1 MATNYNEKKRIVE
14 SMIKEER
21 MSRFACE
28 LGSPVCSQSK
38 YEAKHINCM
47 YSVCFFFSRSR
58 IPNSFFLSM
67 NERQSSASSSNLF
80 FVGAGN
86 GYTFCPIHSS
96 RYHFFGNDGMILEY
110 SFRGVRE
117 VCVCMY
123 MYIYF

>member
-28 LGSPVCSQSK
+28 LGSPVAVKVNMKQNTL
-38 YEAKHINCM
+38 I
-47 YSVCFFFSRSR
+47 VFITFVFFSRSR

-80 FVGAGN
+80 FCG
-86 GYTFCPIHSS
+86 S
-96 RYHFFGNDGMILEY
+96 RKW
-110 SFRGVRE
+110 
-117 VCVCMY
+117 
-123 MYIYF
+123 IYFFSDT